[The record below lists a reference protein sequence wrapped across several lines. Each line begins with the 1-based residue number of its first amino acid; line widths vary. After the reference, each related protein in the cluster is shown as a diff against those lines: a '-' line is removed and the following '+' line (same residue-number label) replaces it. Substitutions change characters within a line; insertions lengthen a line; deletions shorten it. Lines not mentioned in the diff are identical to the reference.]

1 MMEFVNGKDDIP
13 YMKWKN
19 KEMFETTNQQFI
31 ETFSNIELGKTE
43 KKTHPNHPKS
53 INCYVSTTTS
63 PSDPIRIHASSQSGV
78 ISCSIFEIRSR
89 NSSSSPLA
97 EGVWVGVSGTGTKP
111 GHSGP

>member
-43 KKTHPNHPKS
+43 KKTQIIPN
-53 INCYVSTTTS
+53 
-63 PSDPIRIHASSQSGV
+63 
-78 ISCSIFEIRSR
+78 
-89 NSSSSPLA
+89 L
-97 EGVWVGVSGTGTKP
+97 
-111 GHSGP
+111 